1 MEKTLRRTLTK
12 TTLHATI
19 WQERLIILMVCSM
32 SQVQQMTRS
41 PFSEK
46 QSYQIM
52 TERGGGGRNA
62 RLAWLLG
69 RANVISSRSF
79 IRSAM
84 FDLELEWTVGVR
96 GGGRAGRPLPEENV
110 EKQNTHWL
118 VVPHCI
124 SDNEQVTNQNE
135 LNYQLEV
142 RETARQSFFSQERD
156 GFDKTS
162 SASQT

>member
-1 MEKTLRRTLTK
+1 
-12 TTLHATI
+12 
-19 WQERLIILMVCSM
+19 
-32 SQVQQMTRS
+32 
-41 PFSEK
+41 
-46 QSYQIM
+46 
-52 TERGGGGRNA
+52 
-62 RLAWLLG
+62 
-69 RANVISSRSF
+69 
-79 IRSAM
+79 M

-96 GGGRAGRPLPEENV
+96 GGGSAGRPLPEENV
-110 EKQNTHWL
+110 EKQNIHQL

-142 RETARQSFFSQERD
+142 RERVRQSFFSQERD

>member
-1 MEKTLRRTLTK
+1 
-12 TTLHATI
+12 
-19 WQERLIILMVCSM
+19 
-32 SQVQQMTRS
+32 
-41 PFSEK
+41 
-46 QSYQIM
+46 
-52 TERGGGGRNA
+52 
-62 RLAWLLG
+62 
-69 RANVISSRSF
+69 
-79 IRSAM
+79 M

-96 GGGRAGRPLPEENV
+96 GGESAGRPLPEGNV
-110 EKQNTHWL
+110 EKQNTHSL

-142 RETARQSFFSQERD
+142 SETARQSFFSQERD